1 MILEYHRPSTLE
13 EALGLLNRPQ
23 PPTRPLGGGTLLNLP
38 GGEAVAVVDLQ
49 NLGLDKIRRNG
60 ATLDVGAT
68 VTLQTLVE
76 HEDLQPDLRRAA
88 RLEANLHLRQIATL
102 AGTLVAADG
111 RSPLTTALLALDARL
126 TILPGEGLTVGN
138 LLPLRHELLK
148 GRLITAISIPLNV
161 KLAYAATA
169 RTPADRPIVCV
180 ALAAWPS
187 GRTRLAVGGWGRSPS
202 LAMDGP
208 DPNGVEAA
216 ARNACHDAGDEWA
229 SAEYRTSVAVTLA
242 RRCLDQALAA

>member
-1 MILEYHRPSTLE
+1 MILEYHRPFTIE
-13 EALGLLNRPQ
+13 EALMLLARPQ
-23 PPTRPLGGGTLLNLP
+23 PLTQPLGGGTVLNQP
-38 GGEAVAVVDLQ
+38 GGEPIAVVDLQ
-49 NLGLDKIRRNG
+49 NLGLNHIRHNG
-60 ATLDVGAT
+60 AMLEIGAT
-68 VTLQTLVE
+68 ATLQALVE
-76 HEDLQPDLRRAA
+76 YEDLPPDLRRAA
-88 RLEANLHLRQIATL
+88 RLEANLHLRQIATV

-111 RSPLTTALLALDARL
+111 RSPLTTVLLALDARL
-126 TILPGEGLTVGN
+126 TILPGEELNIGN
-138 LLPLRHELLK
+138 LLPLRRELLK
-148 GRLITAISIPLNV
+148 GRLITALAIPQNV

-180 ALAAWPS
+180 ALAVWPS

-208 DPNGVEAA
+208 DPDGVEAA
-216 ARNACHDAGDEWA
+216 ARNACHDADDEWA